1 MIEMVSSGSWAKVKV
16 CDLIPR
22 IPQRMA
28 KESFILFM
36 QQLNAGDDDLRI
48 KTAQILFDLLMVHD
62 IASLVQDLM
71 PVSPTRISSRVF
83 ETDSKDSRNNNRSN
97 RLSAW

>member
-1 MIEMVSSGSWAKVKV
+1 MIEMVRSGSCTEFKV
-16 CDLIPR
+16 CKLKPR

-71 PVSPTRISSRVF
+71 PVSVDTIVLALRMALKARVAY
-83 ETDSKDSRNNNRSN
+83 RSN
-97 RLSAW
+97 RLSA

>member
-1 MIEMVSSGSWAKVKV
+1 
-16 CDLIPR
+16 
-22 IPQRMA
+22 MA

-62 IASLVQDLM
+62 IGVLVQDLM
-71 PVSPTRISSRVF
+71 PVRGF
-83 ETDSKDSRNNNRSN
+83 QLLLRNTC
-97 RLSAW
+97 APH